1 MQCPCAQIFWPVS
14 KLLRRLSCCLRLL
27 QDSRVPLHH
36 GSITSRASL
45 SRLPRLLRC
54 CLRLLQ
60 DSRVPLHHGSFIKG
74 FTSPFPSCTH
84 TLTRFLFTYN
94 KNVTPKL
101 LSRSVKTL
109 GFRFTMKAVQGLC
122 FPVSTLQT
130 LLSRQDAFK
139 LLKSR
144 FSIAYFAW
152 GRAIVCYLCLC
163 AFCPIFFGQI
173 LPVLLRSLLYHISL
187 LLLLNNAS
195 P

>member
-1 MQCPCAQIFWPVS
+1 MEVFSSTFS
-14 KLLRRLSCCLRLL
+14 KLLRRLS
-27 QDSRVPLHH
+27 
-36 GSITSRASL
+36 
-45 SRLPRLLRC
+45 C

-84 TLTRFLFTYN
+84 ASTRFLFTYN
-94 KNVTPKL
+94 KTVAPKL
-101 LSRSVKTL
+101 LSRIVKTL
-109 GFRFTMKAVQGLC
+109 GFHFTMKAVKGLC
-122 FPVSTLQT
+122 CPVSKLST
-130 LLSRQDAFK
+130 LLTRQHRFK

-163 AFCPIFFGQI
+163 AFCPIIFWADLACYPHDI
-173 LPVLLRSLLYHISL
+173 LYHISL